1 MALELIPAQ
10 EQSQLSAS
18 NGPSKMSRTDEEL
31 FLLMRQGDQQA
42 FADLYDRREPQLYR
56 YALHGLG
63 DPAAAEEI
71 AHEVFVEL
79 MRTDSRYD
87 PKRGPLEAWMYGVA
101 RNLVRMFRRR
111 GPVEEPVDSPVHHDI
126 VGGLIREESLVAL
139 RSAIQELPD
148 RYREA
153 VILCDLEE
161 RNYDEAARIM
171 ACPVGT
177 VRSRLHRARAILG
190 NRLRKLRAVEVTA

>member
-1 MALELIPAQ
+1 MRLELSPDKG
-10 EQSQLSAS
+10 QSQMNAS
-18 NGPSKMSRTDEEL
+18 MNRTDEQL
-31 FLLMRQGDQQA
+31 FQEMRSGDQQA
-42 FADLYDRREPQLYR
+42 FAELYDRREPQLYR

-63 DPAAAEEI
+63 DPSAAEEI

-101 RNLVRMFRRR
+101 RNLIRMFRRR
-111 GPVEEPVDSPVHHDI
+111 GPVEEPVDSAVHHDI

-139 RSAIQELPD
+139 RVAVRELPE
-148 RYREA
+148 RYRDA

-171 ACPVGT
+171 DCPVGT
-177 VRSRLHRARAILG
+177 VRSRLHRARGILAT
-190 NRLRKLRAVEVTA
+190 RLKRLKTTEVAA

>member
-1 MALELIPAQ
+1 MG
-10 EQSQLSAS
+10 QSQMNAS
-18 NGPSKMSRTDEEL
+18 MNCTDEQL
-31 FLLMRQGDQQA
+31 FQQMRSGDQQA
-42 FADLYDRREPQLYR
+42 FAELYDRREAQLYR

-63 DPAAAEEI
+63 DPSAAEEI

-111 GPVEEPVDSPVHHDI
+111 GPVEEPVDSAVHHDI

-139 RSAIQELPD
+139 RMAVRELPE
-148 RYREA
+148 RYRDA

-171 ACPVGT
+171 ECPVGT
-177 VRSRLHRARAILG
+177 VRSRLHRARGILATRLK
-190 NRLRKLRAVEVTA
+190 RLRTTEVAA